1 MAEPPP
7 VQRPLQ
13 VRAQEVLA
21 NNIQAAPQDPLP
33 VLPAPQGPQV
43 AFTAPTHE
51 TAAENAD
58 AANQNPAN
66 QNSGLPDPPLEV
78 KLSVLSFHTRLVF
91 YLSVFLTRGLF
102 CMAFAKASRARA
114 MLPRPLKGKCLALEC
129 VCLVQC
135 A

>member
-13 VRAQEVLA
+13 VTAQEVLE
-21 NNIQAAPQDPLP
+21 NNIQAAPQALLP

-43 AFTAPTHE
+43 AFAAPAHK
-51 TAAENAD
+51 AATENAD

-66 QNSGLPDPPLEV
+66 QNSGPDPPLEV
-78 KLSVLSFHTRLVF
+78 KRSVLSIHTRLAF
-91 YLSVFLTRGLF
+91 YLSVFLTRSLF
-102 CMAFAKASRARA
+102 CMAFVKASRARA
-114 MLPRPLKGKCLALEC
+114 MLARPLKGKCLALEC